1 MTLHFAYGSNMSR
14 ELMQPRCPKATA
26 LGTAQLHGHRFLIMR
41 EGYASV
47 APEPGDIVHGVLWR
61 LTARDLA
68 ALNTYE
74 NVGSG
79 LYAREM
85 LPVRH
90 GEATVSALVYVGHW
104 RKEGMPR
111 PGYMEHVLAAAR
123 EWNLPDDYVR
133 GLARWQASAWRSP
146 RPPETGET

>member
-14 ELMQPRCPKATA
+14 TLMQPRCPTAAA

-47 APEPGDIVHGVLWR
+47 APAPGEIVHGVLWR
-61 LTARDLA
+61 LTARDVA
-68 ALNTYE
+68 ALNAYE
-74 NVGSG
+74 NIESG
-79 LYAREM
+79 LYTREM
-85 LPVRH
+85 LPVRQ
-90 GEATVSALVYVGHW
+90 GEATVSALVYVGHG
-104 RKEGMPR
+104 RAEGKPR
-111 PGYMEHVLAAAR
+111 PGYMELVLAAAR

-133 GLARWQASAWRSP
+133 GLARWQASAWRGS